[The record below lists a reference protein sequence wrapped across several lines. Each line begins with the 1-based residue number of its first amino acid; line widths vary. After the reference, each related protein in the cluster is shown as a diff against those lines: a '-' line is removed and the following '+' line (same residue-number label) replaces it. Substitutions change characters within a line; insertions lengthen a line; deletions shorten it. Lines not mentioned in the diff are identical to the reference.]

1 MINIPNFY
9 PTPAKIIDTMLQ
21 GIKLDEIK
29 TILEPSAGKGDI
41 VDHIVDKYKTLY
53 CRYGVKWETQLDI
66 DTIEIDANLQ
76 HILKGKGYRVVH
88 DDFLTFETFKR
99 YDLIIMN
106 PPFSDGD
113 KHLLKAL
120 EIQKRGGRVVCL
132 LNAETIRNPF
142 SNVRKDLIR
151 RLDELNADIEFI
163 KDAFI
168 DAERKTSVEIALIKV
183 TIPEAPKSS
192 VILDSLRQEEIYTVN
207 RENSGTIVEA
217 DFLKRIV
224 AQYNFE
230 VQAGLKL
237 LEEYFAMKPY
247 VMKSFKK
254 EPSPYERPAIS
265 VIVGDEDSRNRL
277 NDWEKPNEYIKLIR
291 YKYWNALFQSD
302 MFANI
307 FTTKLRQEYYERIQ
321 DLKNYDF
328 SFYNIYTL
336 KAELVK
342 SMSKSIEETILA
354 LFDEFSHKHHW
365 YDETSKN
372 IHYYNGWKTN
382 SAWKINKRV
391 IIPNMN
397 AYDSWNGAFLPKY
410 QVGDKLKDIEKVFD
424 YLDGG
429 RSDHVD
435 SEAALKRAQEAGQ
448 TKKIQLKYFNITF
461 YKKGTCHIE
470 FTNLDLLKKFNLF
483 GSQKKGWLPP
493 SYGKANYE
501 DMSQEEK
508 TVIDSYEGE
517 VEYRKVLKNKDY
529 FLCEVGLPLLE
540 AS

>member
-9 PTPAKIIDTMLQ
+9 PTTQKLCGELCDDIDFDKIRIF
-21 GIKLDEIK
+21 
-29 TILEPSAGKGDI
+29 LEPEAGEGHIADYLNQRYELSQPYYRKGE
-41 VDHIVDKYKTLY
+41 K
-53 CRYGVKWETQLDI
+53 LDI
-66 DTIEIDANLQ
+66 DCIEINENLR

-99 YDLIIMN
+99 YDAILMN
-106 PPFSDGD
+106 PPFDEGD

-120 EIQKRGGRVVCL
+120 DLMKNGGIVRCI
-132 LNAETIRNPF
+132 LNAETLRNPF
-142 SNVRKDLIR
+142 SNTRKDLIR

-163 KDAFI
+163 KDAFL
-168 DAERKTSVEIALIKV
+168 DAERKTAVEIALIKV
-183 TIPEAPKSS
+183 AIPEAPKSS
-192 VILDSLRQEEIYTVN
+192 VILDGLRQEEVYTVN
-207 RENSGTIVEA
+207 RETSGTIVEA

-247 VMKSFKK
+247 VMKSFEK
-254 EPSPYERPAIS
+254 EPSIYESPAIS
-265 VIVGDEDSRNRL
+265 VIVGDEDSRNHLR
-277 NDWEKPNEYIKLIR
+277 DWEKPNEYIKLIR
-291 YKYWNALFQSD
+291 YKYWDALFQSD

-307 FTTKLRQEYYERIQ
+307 FTTKLRHEYYEKIQ
-321 DLKNYDF
+321 ELKNYDF

-342 SMSKSIEETILA
+342 SMSKSIEDTILT

-365 YDETSKN
+365 YNETSKN

-397 AYDSWNGAFLPKY
+397 AYDSWNGAFRPKY

-435 SEAALKRAQEAGQ
+435 LEAALKRAQETGQ
-448 TKKIQLKYFNITF
+448 TAKIPLKYFSVTF

-470 FTNLDLLKKFNLF
+470 FTNLNLLKKFNLF

-517 VEYRKVLKNKDY
+517 AEYRKVLENKDY
-529 FLCEVGLPLLE
+529 FISEIGLPLLE

>member
-1 MINIPNFY
+1 MIKNFY
-9 PTPAKIIDTMLQ
+9 PTPDKLICKLID
-21 GIKLDEIK
+21 GVKFDEISS
-29 TILEPSAGKGDI
+29 ILEPSAGQG
-41 VDHIVDKYKTLY
+41 HIVDYINE
-53 CRYGVKWETQLDI
+53 RYELSQPYYRKGEKLDI
-66 DTIEIDANLQ
+66 DCIEINENLR

-99 YDLIIMN
+99 YDAILMN
-106 PPFSDGD
+106 PPFDEGD

-120 EIQKRGGRVVCL
+120 DLMKNGGIIRCI

-142 SNVRKDLIR
+142 SNTRKDLVR
-151 RLDELNADIEFI
+151 RLDELDADIKFI
-163 KDAFI
+163 KDAFL
-168 DAERKTSVEIALIKV
+168 DAERKTAVEIALIKV
-183 TIPEAPKSS
+183 AIPEAPKSS
-192 VILDSLRQEEIYTVN
+192 FILHNLKKEEIYTVN
-207 RENSGTIVEA
+207 REDSGTIVEA

-265 VIVGDEDSRNRL
+265 VIVGDEGSRNCL

-354 LFDEFSHKHHW
+354 LFDKFSHKHHW

-391 IIPNMN
+391 VVPHMN
-397 AYDSWNGAFLPKY
+397 AFDSWSGEFRPY
-410 QVGDKLKDIEKVFD
+410 YEVCDKLKDIEKVFD

-435 SEAALKRAQEAGQ
+435 LDAALKRAEETGQ
-448 TKKIQLKYFNITF
+448 TKKIQLKYFNVTF

-517 VEYRKVLKNKDY
+517 AEYRKVLENKDY
-529 FLCEVGLPLLE
+529 FISEIGLPLLE